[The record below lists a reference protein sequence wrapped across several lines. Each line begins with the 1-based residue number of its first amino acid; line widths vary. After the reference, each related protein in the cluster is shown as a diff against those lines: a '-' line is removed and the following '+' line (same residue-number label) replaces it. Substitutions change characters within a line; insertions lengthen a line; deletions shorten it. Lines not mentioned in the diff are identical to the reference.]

1 MTYQM
6 HAVTTVVT
14 MDSEQLAKH
23 LSWSSHLEGYKEKNK
38 MSCKR
43 RKQEQNQ
50 TVLNTVKPASWHQA
64 QETWMKDATCCSSTH
79 SLSAEGKTHI
89 YHGLKIGATNLEAEL
104 LILILWPHFGV
115 QNLAPVLGPQNTNR
129 SQYGQQVCY
138 CRRKLTA
145 AHVRDTP
152 RAQPWAHL
160 GFEKKRPQ
168 CLNKRPTKAWGTNM
182 YESQWLGR
190 ETTKDIAKNY

>member
-1 MTYQM
+1 MPWPLWLPWIVNNSLNISLDLAIWKDIKKKQNVLQAPETGTEPNCTKYCETSILAPSARNM
-6 HAVTTVVT
+6 N
-14 MDSEQLAKH
+14 ERCNLLQLNAFF
-23 LSWSSHLEGYKEKNK
+23 
-38 MSCKR
+38 
-43 RKQEQNQ
+43 
-50 TVLNTVKPASWHQA
+50 
-64 QETWMKDATCCSSTH
+64 
-79 SLSAEGKTHI
+79 AEGKTHI
-89 YHGLKIGATNLEAEL
+89 YHGPKIGATNLEAEL

-190 ETTKDIAKNY
+190 ETTKHIAKNY